1 MIQAIW
7 DKQSQWSQA
16 ADDLKDRV
24 ATARDFI
31 LTFTIVGAI
40 LSTAGA
46 GFGLDTTTGQI
57 LVYLA
62 AAVAGGS
69 AIATAFA
76 GRESSEPW
84 TRARSVAEAIK
95 SEVYTYL
102 ARAGDYAAD
111 GAGDRLAEQIERLE
125 EGAADLYVRATAFR
139 PKPRTPPA
147 VTDAASYAAKRVK
160 GQIDGYYLAE
170 ARALDGRIRTARVI
184 VVALGAIGSAF
195 AVAAGKFELDGL
207 AVWVPVLTSIT
218 SALATH
224 VAAERWDFLRVE
236 YARTA
241 LQLSHLLSAFERGR
255 LGSGEFVVGCESVI
269 TAQNA
274 VWIAKLAEPPEA
286 AAVA

>member
-24 ATARDFI
+24 TTARDFV

-62 AAVAGGS
+62 AAVAAGS

-76 GRESSEPW
+76 GKENAEPW

-95 SEVYTYL
+95 SEVYLYL
-102 ARAGDYAAD
+102 AAAGDYAARY
-111 GAGDRLAEQIERLE
+111 GAFDRLAEQVERFE
-125 EGAADLYVRATAFR
+125 EGAADLYVRATAF
-139 PKPRTPPA
+139 KAKSRTPPA
-147 VTDAASYAAKRVK
+147 VVDAKTYKLKRVK
-160 GQIDGYYLAE
+160 EQIDGYYLPT
-170 ARALDGRIRTARVI
+170 ARKLDRRIRNARLL
-184 VVALGAIGSAF
+184 VVLLGAIGSAF
-195 AVAAGKFELDGL
+195 AVAAGKFELSGL

-218 SALATH
+218 GAITTH
-224 VAAERWDFLRVE
+224 VTAERWDLLRLE
-236 YARTA
+236 YSRTA
-241 LQLSHLLSAFERGR
+241 LQLSHLLSSFERR
-255 LGSGEFVVGCESVI
+255 KLTPGEFVVACEAVI
-269 TAQNA
+269 TAQNEA
-274 VWIAKLAEPPEA
+274 WVAKLTEPA
-286 AAVA
+286 Q

>member
-1 MIQAIW
+1 MIQSIW

-24 ATARDFI
+24 AAARDFV

-46 GFGLDTTTGQI
+46 GVGLDTTTGQI

-62 AAVAGGS
+62 AVVAAGT

-76 GRESSEPW
+76 GKEDSEPW

-102 ARAGDYAAD
+102 AKAGDYAVPH
-111 GAGDRLAEQIERLE
+111 GAENRLAEQVQRLE
-125 EGAADLYVRATAFR
+125 EAAADLYVRATAFT
-139 PKPRTPPA
+139 PKPRTAP
-147 VTDAASYAAKRVK
+147 VLGDTAAYATKRVK
-160 GQIDGYYLAE
+160 GQIDGYYLPT
-170 ARALDGRIRTARVI
+170 ARKLDRRIRNARLL
-184 VVALGAIGSAF
+184 VVLLGAIGSAF

-218 SALATH
+218 AALTTH
-224 VAAERWDFLRVE
+224 VAAERWDFLRLE
-236 YARTA
+236 YSRTA
-241 LQLSHLLSAFERGR
+241 LQLSHLLSSFDRGK
-255 LGSGEFVVGCESVI
+255 LTGGEFVVGCESVI

-274 VWIAKLAEPPEA
+274 AWIAKLAAPPQ
-286 AAVA
+286 